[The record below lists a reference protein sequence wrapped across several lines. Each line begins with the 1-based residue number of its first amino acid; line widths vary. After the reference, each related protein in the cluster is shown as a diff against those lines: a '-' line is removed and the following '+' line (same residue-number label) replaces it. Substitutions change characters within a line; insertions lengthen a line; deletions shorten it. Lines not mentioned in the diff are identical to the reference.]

1 MAYFF
6 VSGEKMKIGA
16 KEIFDIDII
25 ASLIV
30 AVIIDY
36 LWRYVAINVWTVL
49 QTSIFEGFHY
59 DDLLVLVTDLVLA
72 WVAKGRMRK
81 IFVYA
86 FWFNV
91 AFEVYEAVNG
101 IGGYTSR
108 LP

>member
-6 VSGEKMKIGA
+6 VSGEKMRIGT

-30 AVIIDY
+30 AIIIDY
-36 LWRYVAINVWTVL
+36 LWRYIATHVWTML
-49 QTSIFEGFHY
+49 QTGIWEGFHY

-72 WVAKGRMRK
+72 WFTKGRMRK

-91 AFEVYEAVNG
+91 AFEVYEALMGV
-101 IGGYTSR
+101 GGYSPK